1 MTSILP
7 LSGPAPASAA
17 ANSAATTRKRDDVQ
31 SMAADFEAIF
41 VRQML
46 STMRSS
52 SLGEGLFEGQGMQQF
67 RDMQDAKIAE
77 SMAQRGVFGIA
88 QMLARHVENKDV

>member
-17 ANSAATTRKRDDVQ
+17 ANPAATTRKRDDVQ
-31 SMAADFEAIF
+31 SMAVDFEAIF

-77 SMAQRGVFGIA
+77 SLAQRGVFGIA

>member
-1 MTSILP
+1 MTAISSP
-7 LSGPAPASAA
+7 SHS
-17 ANSAATTRKRDDVQ
+17 ATTLAVSNSPAADKRQAEIQ

-46 STMRSS
+46 TTMRTS
-52 SLGEGLFEGQGMQQF
+52 SLGEGLFDGQGTEQF

-77 SMAQRGVFGIA
+77 SMAQKGVFGIA
-88 QMLARHVENKDV
+88 QLLTRHLENKDV